1 VNNIYTYLPSQI
13 NYSVG
18 YNNTSSTLNPVDPD
32 VQEVLRLSERLAR
45 KNQQLQTT
53 VCWQEKV
60 IAEQAEKV
68 RVYDRIASSEGGM
81 SVRDAAKALKVK
93 PSVLRNWLLD
103 SEWMWQQAS
112 GYRVYQRILDQGLMM
127 HRMRLKTY
135 STGSTGYIVAQVLI
149 TGKGLVR
156 LGKEV

>member
-1 VNNIYTYLPSQI
+1 VNNMSIFMPSQI

-18 YNNTSSTLNPVDPD
+18 YHNPIDPD
-32 VQEVLRLSERLAR
+32 VQEVLRLSEKLAR
-45 KNQQLQTT
+45 KNQHLQTT
-53 VCWQEKV
+53 VWQQERV

-68 RVYDRIASSEGGM
+68 RVYDRIASSERGM
-81 SVRDAAKALKVK
+81 SVRDAAKALKIK
-93 PSVLRNWLLD
+93 PSILRNWLLD
-103 SEWMWQQAS
+103 HEWMWQQAS

-127 HRMRLKTY
+127 HRMRLRQF
-135 STGSTGYIVAQVLI
+135 STGSTSYIVAQVLI

>member
-1 VNNIYTYLPSQI
+1 VNNIYTYIPSQI

-18 YNNTSSTLNPVDPD
+18 YSNALDPD

-45 KNQQLQTT
+45 KNQHLQTT
-53 VCWQEKV
+53 VWQQKKI

-103 SEWMWQQAS
+103 NEWMWQQAS
-112 GYRVYQRILDQGLMM
+112 GYRVYQRVLDQGLMM
-127 HRMRLKTY
+127 HRMRLKKF
-135 STGSTGYIVAQVLI
+135 STGSTSYIVAQVLI